1 MLSNVQVQLQLRK
14 GFEHFNTSKHR
25 AFKQW
30 RCTLCFLAA
39 LWTTLDHTL
48 FRRIIKPLRFYGLK
62 GRLTLVLDINYVIWN
77 VLPFTDAI
85 TFPNSQTDI
94 SIFESKLWK
103 LLKCSILFI
112 QRVFFDSS
120 TILTAAVVPF
130 TGCFVNAYPLSN
142 ESFNNLAEDSLQT
155 EASLVSKKHLHA
167 ILHLQA
173 FQKK

>member
-1 MLSNVQVQLQLRK
+1 M
-14 GFEHFNTSKHR
+14 
-25 AFKQW
+25 
-30 RCTLCFLAA
+30 
-39 LWTTLDHTL
+39 
-48 FRRIIKPLRFYGLK
+48 RFYGLK